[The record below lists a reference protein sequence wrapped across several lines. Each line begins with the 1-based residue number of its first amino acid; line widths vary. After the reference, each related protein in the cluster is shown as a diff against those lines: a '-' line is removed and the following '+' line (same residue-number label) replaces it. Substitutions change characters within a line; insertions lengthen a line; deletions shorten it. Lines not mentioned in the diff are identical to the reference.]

1 MKIERI
7 NENQIRCTLTSFDL
21 SARNINLVELAYGT
35 EKARKL
41 FREMI
46 QKASNEVGFEA
57 EDIPLMVEA
66 IPLSSESIMLVITKI
81 EDPEELDTRF
91 AKFSPFTD
99 DNQNSLVSQLAS
111 EFLEGAPDSLNYL
124 EPGSVEQVGDE
135 SGTGSASEAP
145 AKKNAGSVAS
155 SRIFRFNSLD
165 RISEASRAVSGIY
178 DGVNT
183 RIYIASGDFLTRNTE
198 CRVEVGVRV
207 EDPVLKE
214 KLDSILRLQLSDNV
228 NAREMQPDGSYQK
241 VKPAP
246 GEPLVNSQMG
256 MYDLLRD
263 DWTARDK
270 APAPASVA
278 ETPKPQ
284 PVKAPEKP
292 AAPAKAVPQP
302 VEPEKQPA
310 QPEEAAPAPMPIVVT
325 ESRPRR
331 TGLLSRLLEHFL
343 K

>member
-1 MKIERI
+1 MIDISACNVVYLKCRSLLSAWSYQKAPWSKADATTFDTEQEVILMKIERI

-81 EDPEELDTRF
+81 EDSEELDTRF

-145 AKKNAGSVAS
+145 AKKNTGSVAS

-183 RIYIASGDFLTRNTE
+183 LYKKPGTRQYYLIVKRLDCGDLDFSRVCNILAEYATKLSGESASEAYFKE
-198 CRVEVGVRV
+198 HYEV
-207 EDPVLKE
+207 
-214 KLDSILRLQLSDNV
+214 IIQNNALQNL
-228 NAREMQPDGSYQK
+228 
-241 VKPAP
+241 
-246 GEPLVNSQMG
+246 
-256 MYDLLRD
+256 
-263 DWTARDK
+263 
-270 APAPASVA
+270 
-278 ETPKPQ
+278 
-284 PVKAPEKP
+284 
-292 AAPAKAVPQP
+292 AK
-302 VEPEKQPA
+302 
-310 QPEEAAPAPMPIVVT
+310 I
-325 ESRPRR
+325 
-331 TGLLSRLLEHFL
+331 
-343 K
+343 